1 MQPHATFRLCFLT
14 VLFLLADSSATAQ
27 TAKPIPLMQA
37 MPQPHD
43 QISFQRDGLEI
54 ARYHFAP
61 TLQRPFVFPLIG
73 PSGRPIT
80 RMGHPHDPVGHS
92 HHNSCWVSHN
102 DVNGVSFWADRG
114 TNTGRILHQRIERLD
129 DGDDAAAVLALNHW
143 VDKSGKVLLIE
154 RRRTAIQPLPNGE
167 SLLVVDVQLEPREKE
182 ATLGKTPFG
191 LFAVRVAKTMGIND
205 GGGTIR
211 NSAGNVDEQGEN
223 GCFWKPA
230 KWCDY
235 SGPVTAKATEGV
247 TLFDHPANPNHPTV
261 FHVRSDGWMGSSL
274 TFDGPHVIAAGKP
287 LQLRYGIY
295 VHAGKPSVAALNQ
308 RWEIF
313 AKTAPFDFTVKRK

>member
-1 MQPHATFRLCFLT
+1 MQPRTAHP
-14 VLFLLADSSATAQ
+14 LFLLGILLSFASTPASAQ
-27 TAKPIPLMQA
+27 TAKPIPLLQA
-37 MPQPHD
+37 VPQPHD

-73 PSGRPIT
+73 PSGRPVT

-92 HHNSCWVSHN
+92 HHNSCWISHN

-114 TNTGRILHQRIERLD
+114 TNTGRILHQRIERLEDSD
-129 DGDDAAAVLALNHW
+129 DTAAVLALNHW
-143 VDKSGKVLLIE
+143 VDKNGKVLLIE
-154 RRRTAIQPLPNGE
+154 RRRTAVQPLPGGE
-167 SLLVVDVQLEPREKE
+167 SLLTIDLQLEPREKE

-191 LFAVRVAKTMGIND
+191 IFAVRVTKTMGIHD
-205 GGGTIR
+205 GGGSIR

-223 GCFWKPA
+223 GCFWKAA

-247 TLFDHPANPNHPTV
+247 TLLDHPTNPNHPSV
-261 FHVRSDGWMGSSL
+261 FHVRADGWMGSSL
-274 TFDGPHVIAAGKP
+274 TFDGPRVIAIGKP
-287 LQLRYGIY
+287 LQLRYGVYI
-295 VHAGKPSVAALNQ
+295 HAGKPSLAALEQ
-308 RWEIF
+308 RWETF